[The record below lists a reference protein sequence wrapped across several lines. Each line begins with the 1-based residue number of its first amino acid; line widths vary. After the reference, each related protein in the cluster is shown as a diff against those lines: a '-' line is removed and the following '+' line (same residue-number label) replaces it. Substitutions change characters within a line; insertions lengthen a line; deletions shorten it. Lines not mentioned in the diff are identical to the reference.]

1 MKIDIH
7 SHTRKIKKGDACT
20 REVSPKEFCEIVTS
34 TDVDILAI
42 TNHNIF
48 DKRQYDEI
56 YKRLN
61 GRVQVW
67 PGVEL
72 DILESG
78 KRGHLLVIVSPQK
91 APDFSKTLDSLMS
104 GSDPDS
110 FSMSIED
117 AVRSLDSLG
126 PVYVAHYKQKRPD
139 LSEDALERLVGLTKN
154 KSRVIKE
161 VINSIS
167 AGIFISHGHPSIY
180 GSDIQDWREYEEVAK
195 GLPELR
201 FPVESFEHFCLLLEK
216 DPVTINTIL
225 EKKTAETLVLSPFED
240 ATEIRIQVYNDI
252 NIFFGPKGTG
262 KSCLLLAIA
271 KHYSE
276 KGVEAKRFESGS
288 IRLEE
293 QYDLKGRKFTIDLGP
308 YGVDYCTNEI
318 DALKKSSEVDI
329 TSVSNYTNYFSAENR
344 NRNAKKL
351 LLKDMD
357 QVEEDGARREFEKY
371 HKSTTTLQ
379 TFCEFLS
386 NDEVIREVSEGGD
399 LDDLMFR
406 TRSLLEK
413 LKSGRWERF
422 VQWKEAELFNRA
434 IEKIKSEVSRKTG
447 SPSKPSRT
455 GFKNYALNRIMI
467 FVHARKVLDTLA
479 TPIPDQIEYIGN
491 LGSEKGELSC
501 KTRVCFQNGDLTDS
515 TLSNVG
521 TVKKKP
527 QKEFAKGLQRVRD
540 SAFGEKLF
548 EVISDLN
555 KIEGSEDIKS
565 VYEVLLFGR
574 TFVANGKEYS
584 PSSGESS
591 MLLLHKEL
599 NADKDVYILDEPEKS
614 LGNEYI
620 NDVIVP
626 LIKEKAR
633 LGKKVF
639 IATHDAN
646 IAVRTL
652 PYNSIYRNHGS
663 EGYGTYV
670 GNPFANNLVNIDK
683 GTDQLDWKKISMKT
697 LEGGEIAFGER
708 RRIYGN
714 T

>member
-7 SHTRKIKKGDACT
+7 SHTRKIKKGDAWT

-34 TDVDILAI
+34 TDVEIIAI

-48 DKRQYDEI
+48 DKQQYDEI
-56 YKRLN
+56 YKQLN
-61 GRVQVW
+61 GKVQVW
-67 PGVEL
+67 PGAEL

-78 KRGHLLVIVSPQK
+78 KRGHLLVIVSPEK
-91 APDFSKTLDSLMS
+91 APEFSKTLNSIMS
-104 GSDPDS
+104 RSDPDS
-110 FSMSIED
+110 FTMSIED
-117 AVRSLDSLG
+117 AVASLDSLG
-126 PVYVAHYKQKRPD
+126 PVYIAHYKQKRPD
-139 LSEDALERLVGLTKN
+139 FSEEALDKLVSLTKN
-154 KSRVIKE
+154 KNRVIKE
-161 VINSIS
+161 VVNSIS

-225 EKKTAETLVLSPFED
+225 EKKTAETLVLRPFED
-240 ATEIRIQVYNDI
+240 YTKITIVVYSDI
-252 NIFFGPKGTG
+252 NILFGPKGTG
-262 KSCLLLAIA
+262 KSCLLSAIA
-271 KHYSE
+271 KYYSE

-288 IRLEE
+288 TRLED
-293 QYDLKGRKFTIDLGP
+293 QYDLKGRRFAIDLKL

-329 TSVSNYTNYFSAENR
+329 TSVSNYTSYFSAENR

-357 QVEEDGARREFEKY
+357 RVEEDAAKRKFEKY
-371 HKSTTTLQ
+371 HKSTKTLQ
-379 TFCEFLS
+379 DFYDFLS
-386 NDEVIREVSEGGD
+386 HDEAIREVSEGGD
-399 LDDLMFR
+399 LDDLVIR
-406 TRSLLEK
+406 TRSLLDK
-413 LKSGRWERF
+413 LKRRRWESF
-422 VQWKEAELFNRA
+422 VEWKEAKLFNGA

-447 SPSKPSRT
+447 FPSKPSKT
-455 GFKNYALNRIMI
+455 GLKNYALNRILI
-467 FVHARKVLDTLA
+467 FVKASKVLETLA
-479 TPIPDQIEYIGN
+479 TCIPEQIEYIGN

-501 KTRVCFQNGDLTDS
+501 KTRVCFQTGDLTDS
-515 TLSNVG
+515 TLSHVG
-521 TVKKKP
+521 KVKKKP
-527 QKEFAKGLQRVRD
+527 QKDFVKVLQTVRD
-540 SAFGEKLF
+540 SSFKENLF
-548 EVISDLN
+548 EVISKLN
-555 KIEGSEDIKS
+555 EIEGSEDIKS
-565 VYEVLLFGR
+565 VYELLLFGR
-574 TFVANGKEYS
+574 MFVADKKEYS

-591 MLLLHKEL
+591 MLLLHQEL

-633 LGKKVF
+633 LGKKIF

-652 PYNSIYRNHGS
+652 PYNSIYRNHGP
-663 EGYGTYV
+663 EGYRTYV
-670 GNPFANNLVNIDK
+670 GNPFANYLVNIEDK
-683 GTDQLDWKKISMKT
+683 TDQLDWKKVSMKT